1 MIWEELNEKDWFP
14 ILRCHIW
21 PKHGFLGH
29 EKEDELDFHN
39 KKIVVHLSGLEAPG
53 NINAF
58 RKCGNWKQNCIVW
71 STMYLLKGVLGLG
84 MAFSALPLRRRKSAR
99 QWLKPTWSKTNTK
112 HMGASNLAS
121 MATERLQPFVPTTC
135 PRWVSISILSNQSFC
150 LNSLYQKAKHIAGFT
165 RAPVKAFDRSRL
177 TIRLGQF
184 ALNSQVKLAGPK
196 AAANRFREQQV
207 G

>member
-1 MIWEELNEKDWFP
+1 MWKLEGKLHCLKYNVPSERRSRAWD
-14 ILRCHIW
+14 
-21 PKHGFLGH
+21 GFFRIAIA
-29 EKEDELDFHN
+29 KA
-39 KKIVVHLSGLEAPG
+39 KKCKTVIE
-53 NINAF
+53 
-58 RKCGNWKQNCIVW
+58 
-71 STMYLLKGVLGLG
+71 
-84 MAFSALPLRRRKSAR
+84 
-99 QWLKPTWSKTNTK
+99 TNTK

-165 RAPVKAFDRSRL
+165 RAPVKAFYRSRL

-207 G
+207 GENSPVPELSQCDSIFATSKSVPAGVGEVFGLHFSQQFPSSKLACKTFPT

>member
-1 MIWEELNEKDWFP
+1 M
-14 ILRCHIW
+14 
-21 PKHGFLGH
+21 
-29 EKEDELDFHN
+29 
-39 KKIVVHLSGLEAPG
+39 
-53 NINAF
+53 
-58 RKCGNWKQNCIVW
+58 
-71 STMYLLKGVLGLG
+71 
-84 MAFSALPLRRRKSAR
+84 RRRKSAR
-99 QWLKPTWSKTNTK
+99 QGLKPTWSKTNTK
-112 HMGASNLAS
+112 HMGASNLAN

-177 TIRLGQF
+177 TIQLGQF

-207 G
+207 GENSPVPELSQCDSIFATSKSVPAGVGEAQFPSPKLACKAFPTSCPKFVVGVHGKDISIAPGPVIHM